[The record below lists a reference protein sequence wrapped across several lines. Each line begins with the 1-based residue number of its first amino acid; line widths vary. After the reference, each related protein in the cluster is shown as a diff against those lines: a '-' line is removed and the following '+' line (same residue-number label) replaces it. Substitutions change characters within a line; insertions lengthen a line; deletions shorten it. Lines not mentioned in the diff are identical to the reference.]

1 MTAKGSSKAM
11 LSVRTVGAVLAAVFA
26 LLAAGC
32 ANPGNTGPVPAPAPT
47 APSTKSAPAF

>member
-1 MTAKGSSKAM
+1 MTAKKTGKATG
-11 LSVRTVGAVLAAVFA
+11 SVRTVGAVLAAVFA

-32 ANPGNTGPVPAPAPT
+32 ANPGNTGPGPAPT